1 MPSMLSAG
9 GECMSHHRQIRL
21 SDGTIVGHLVMTNL
35 KQVLAVVIHQP
46 WGDIEVFYS
55 EHPEIKEEEE

>member
-1 MPSMLSAG
+1 
-9 GECMSHHRQIRL
+9 MSHHRQIRL

-35 KQVLAVVIHQP
+35 KQILSIVIHQP